1 MSVNQLNC
9 SFESDE
15 IFFFHNM
22 NQNFFNFSV
31 DYKENLIDLNSNN
44 SYLSNNNNNIN
55 ILSLSSVEEN
65 NLLSFIEEIYTNN
78 VEENNPLSSSEEKYK
93 NNLEENNPLVLSEE
107 KYKNNVE
114 EIKTLSLLEEKYN
127 SKESSNDNWKGIDN
141 INKRKK
147 ISFEVILIPEPFLEL
162 QINDKIEDMN
172 ISKKEK
178 EKYLLKI
185 NNTCDKINS
194 T

>member
-44 SYLSNNNNNIN
+44 SYFSNNNNNIN

-78 VEENNPLSSSEEKYK
+78 VEENNPLSS
-93 NNLEENNPLVLSEE
+93 SEE

-147 ISFEVILIPEPFLEL
+147 ISFEVILIPEPFLE
-162 QINDKIEDMN
+162 M
-172 ISKKEK
+172 
-178 EKYLLKI
+178 
-185 NNTCDKINS
+185 
-194 T
+194 

>member
-1 MSVNQLNC
+1 MP
-9 SFESDE
+9 
-15 IFFFHNM
+15 
-22 NQNFFNFSV
+22 
-31 DYKENLIDLNSNN
+31 
-44 SYLSNNNNNIN
+44 NNIN

-93 NNLEENNPLVLSEE
+93 NNVEENNPLVLSEE

-147 ISFEVILIPEPFLEL
+147 ISFEVILIPEPFLE
-162 QINDKIEDMN
+162 M
-172 ISKKEK
+172 
-178 EKYLLKI
+178 
-185 NNTCDKINS
+185 
-194 T
+194 